1 VWGVWGFNSNYVL
14 GIWIWDLPIEEWMFF
29 FFIPYSCMFIYAS
42 INTLFPS
49 DKMQPYAQ
57 RSTLIWMIIIG
68 LIAFIFHERLYTGI
82 KLSLTALMLLYV
94 WLKKY
99 QWLGK
104 FYRAYLISLL
114 PFLIVNGILTKL
126 PVVIYNDHENL
137 GVRIFSIP
145 VEDTQYTLLMLL
157 MNTVLFEFFIR
168 KQKIKP
174 LS

>member
-1 VWGVWGFNSNYVL
+1 
-14 GIWIWDLPIEEWMFF
+14 
-29 FFIPYSCMFIYAS
+29 MFIYAS

-49 DKMQPYAQ
+49 DKLQPYAQ

-82 KLSLTALMLLYV
+82 KLSLTAAMLIFV
-94 WLKKY
+94 WFKKY

-137 GVRIFSIP
+137 GIRIFSIP